1 MVQLPVQHVT
11 HAFLLGDHGWNQHL
25 VLALYTKG
33 LEWSPVALV
42 NPYGKQVLSWHSG
55 QGV

>member
-42 NPYGKQVLSWHSG
+42 NPYGKQVLSWHAG